1 MTTTKQLKR
10 IPWGSDV
17 TEVAD
22 ILARDGAMILTGA
35 LTRSQIDAINTD
47 LDAPF
52 GALSQGNKTDDRNQ
66 FMSDFLGYKSKRLP
80 HTLRYS
86 KVWRD
91 EYLASPVLAQY
102 VNAIVPGA
110 GGSHSY
116 SSSHSIECCPGE
128 TAQFLHRDG
137 EYFLKSLGKNIPGGP
152 EILLLNIFALTDSTE
167 EMGATR
173 VIPGSHLWED
183 FTIAGTQDQTCA
195 ATLNAG
201 DLFFYGGRTLH
212 GGGAN
217 TTKDKIRRIITGG
230 YLPGFIMG
238 EEAWPFAFT
247 WEEVRHYPKIVQEG
261 MGFRSVSY
269 SGEDPGFLWRA
280 HTRPVEEVL
289 EERLTLSTVF
299 EPV

>member
-1 MTTTKQLKR
+1 MAVKELER

-17 TEVAD
+17 IEVAE
-22 ILARDGAMILTGA
+22 IMARDGAMILTGA
-35 LTRSQIDAINTD
+35 LNKSQVDAINRE

-52 GALSQGNKTDDRNQ
+52 DALDQGNKTDERNK

-80 HTLRYS
+80 HTLRFS
-86 KVWRD
+86 QTWRE
-91 EYLASPVLAQY
+91 EYLASPTLAGY
-102 VNAIVPGA
+102 VERLVPGA

-116 SSSHSIECCPGE
+116 SSSQSIECCPGE

-137 EYFLKSLGKNIPGGP
+137 EYFLKTLGKNGPGGP
-152 EILLLNIFALTDSTE
+152 EMLVLNIVGLTECTAD
-167 EMGATR
+167 MGATR

-183 FTIAGTQDQTCA
+183 YTVAGAQDDTCA
-195 ATLNAG
+195 AELKAG
-201 DLFFYGGRTLH
+201 DVLFYSGRVIH

-217 TTKDKIRRIITGG
+217 ITKDRVRRIISGG

-247 WEEVRHYPKIVQEG
+247 WDEVREYPKVVQEG

-280 HTRPVEEVL
+280 YNQPVEDVL
-289 EERLTLSTVF
+289 EARRAEAAHVGTV
-299 EPV
+299 